1 MFGLGGRATGV
12 SRCRLGV
19 TEIKRPSSGR
29 ASKFEDCRA
38 GDFFTYQGKLY
49 FKLNLVDSVEIPSG
63 NMHVIGIDQFS
74 ADCQVYVE
82 NVEISIK

>member
-1 MFGLGGRATGV
+1 MFGSGSRANGV

-19 TEIKRPSSGR
+19 TEIRRPSSGR
-29 ASKFEDCRA
+29 VSKFEDCRA
-38 GDFFTYQGKLY
+38 GDFFTYLGKLY
-49 FKLNLVDSVEIPSG
+49 FKINLIDSVEIPTG
-63 NMHVIGIDQFS
+63 NMHVIGTDQFS